1 MKTILLVDDSRNI
14 REYCRQELEEEGYH
28 VVVASDGGEVPIL
41 LSQVAPD
48 LVVLDICMPGV
59 NGLETA
65 EWLSTVV
72 PDLPVILYTSYDDI
86 CARDGRTWN
95 ATACVE
101 KRSDLTEL
109 KSVICSALRPSRQS
123 VPYRV
128 GLPPVLSQ
136 AATV

>member
-1 MKTILLVDDSRNI
+1 MRTILLVDDSRNI
-14 REYCRQELEEEGYH
+14 REYCRQELEDEGYD
-28 VVVASDGGEVPIL
+28 VVVASDGGEVPCL
-41 LSQVAPD
+41 LSQVHPD

-59 NGLETA
+59 NGLETV
-65 EWLSTVV
+65 EWLSTVE

-86 CARDGRTWN
+86 CARDGRTWK

-101 KRSDLTEL
+101 KRADLTEL
-109 KSVICSALRPSRQS
+109 KSVICSALRSKRKNI
-123 VPYRV
+123 PYRV